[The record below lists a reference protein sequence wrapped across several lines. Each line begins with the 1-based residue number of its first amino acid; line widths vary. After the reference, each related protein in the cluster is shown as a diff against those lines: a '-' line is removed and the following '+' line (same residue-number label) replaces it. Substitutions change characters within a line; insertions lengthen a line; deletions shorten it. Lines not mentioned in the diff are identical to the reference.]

1 MKRTVFLYLA
11 TLIVMVP
18 LDILFLGYLARGF
31 FQSQVGDMLGTIK
44 PVPAVLFYLMYAAGI
59 LVFVSAV
66 EGATIRSALIYGALF
81 GLFAYA
87 TFDLTTLAVLR
98 HWTWPVAFVD
108 VAWGSFVTA
117 VSAALG
123 LIIANALTRAT

>member
-11 TLIVMVP
+11 TLLVMVP
-18 LDILFLGYLARGF
+18 LDVLFLGILARGF
-31 FQSQVGDMLGTIK
+31 FQSQVGDMLGPLR
-44 PVPAVLFYLMYAAGI
+44 PVPAVVFYLVYAAGI
-59 LVFVSAV
+59 LVFVSAT
-66 EGATIRSALIYGALF
+66 GSATIRSALIYGALF

-87 TFDLTTLAVLR
+87 TFDLTVLAVLR

-117 VSAALG
+117 VSAAAG
-123 LIIANALTRAT
+123 LAIANALTRAS

>member
-18 LDILFLGYLARGF
+18 LDILFLGVLARGF
-31 FQSQVGDMLGTIK
+31 FQSQVGDMLGPLR
-44 PVPAVLFYLMYAAGI
+44 PVPAVVFYLVYAAGI
-59 LVFVSAV
+59 LVFVNAV
-66 EGATIRSALIYGALF
+66 EGATIRSTLIYGALF

-87 TFDLTTLAVLR
+87 TFDLTVLAVLR

-117 VSAALG
+117 VSATLG
-123 LIIANALTRAT
+123 LIISNALTRVG